1 MRRENSV
8 EHAYYDVL
16 TMDNLHLISAIMVS
30 ALRKKT
36 YLYLLIALTSP
47 LLLSTVLLSMPSLSM
62 FLEVMSQR
70 VSPGTMSLL
79 VRSSA
84 SSGDC
89 IPVELLGTITLN
101 DTELPV
107 LVVPVDVF
115 LENLFEFKEVSYTS
129 DFTSLPQEVYEEL
142 QVESVLLNGCTRRVS
157 HVHRG
162 INAVIVLGEVSTES
176 DTKLCRVSTSHV
188 LKEALFFVESSL
200 IEVSKRWLLLVLLAH
215 TPLVYVAVLKAR
227 RALEEEF
234 NALHNLGVSRGKI
247 LLGFSLVVLFVCVIV
262 SVFIVSM
269 SVVIVNSVHKFT
281 SLYWFTPQPYT
292 RSALFYYV
300 AGSVILVFASSL
312 VAGFKKHV

>member
-16 TMDNLHLISAIMVS
+16 TMDNIHLISAILVS

-84 SSGDC
+84 SLGDC

-115 LENLFEFKEVSYTS
+115 
-129 DFTSLPQEVYEEL
+129 
-142 QVESVLLNGCTRRVS
+142 
-157 HVHRG
+157 
-162 INAVIVLGEVSTES
+162 
-176 DTKLCRVSTSHV
+176 
-188 LKEALFFVESSL
+188 
-200 IEVSKRWLLLVLLAH
+200 
-215 TPLVYVAVLKAR
+215 
-227 RALEEEF
+227 
-234 NALHNLGVSRGKI
+234 
-247 LLGFSLVVLFVCVIV
+247 
-262 SVFIVSM
+262 
-269 SVVIVNSVHKFT
+269 
-281 SLYWFTPQPYT
+281 
-292 RSALFYYV
+292 
-300 AGSVILVFASSL
+300 
-312 VAGFKKHV
+312 